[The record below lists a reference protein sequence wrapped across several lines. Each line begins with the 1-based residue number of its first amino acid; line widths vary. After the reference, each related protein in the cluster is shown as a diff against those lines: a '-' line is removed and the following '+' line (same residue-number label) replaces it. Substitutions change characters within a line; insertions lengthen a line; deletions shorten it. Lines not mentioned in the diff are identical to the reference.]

1 MEMTLNLS
9 RDFDWSDFLTNFI
22 PEKLLNY
29 VVLNLN
35 EEKVS
40 SLDEYL
46 IESLK
51 INNSSRDVI
60 EYGLNN
66 LFISDNGTEYI
77 VRVDNNLLVPDTNQ
91 NLLIVIKLIEYGN
104 LEVKGINLI
113 SQAFSYVVMQLQNFV
128 DVYMLTRRG
137 GK

>member
-22 PEKLLNY
+22 PEKLFNY

-51 INNSSRDVI
+51 INNSSRDII

-91 NLLIVIKLIEYGN
+91 NLLTVIKLIEYGN

-113 SQAFSYVVMQLQNFV
+113 SQAFSYVVMQIQNFV
-128 DVYMLTRRG
+128 DVYLLTRRG

>member
-22 PEKLLNY
+22 PEKLFNY

-51 INNSSRDVI
+51 INNSSRDII

-77 VRVDNNLLVPDTNQ
+77 VRVDNNLLVPETNQ
-91 NLLIVIKLIEYGN
+91 NLLTVIKLIEYGN

-113 SQAFSYVVMQLQNFV
+113 SQAFSYVVMQIQNFV
-128 DVYMLTRRG
+128 DVYLLTRRG

>member
-1 MEMTLNLS
+1 MTLNLS

-51 INNSSRDVI
+51 INNSSRDII

-113 SQAFSYVVMQLQNFV
+113 SQAFSYVVMQIQNFV

>member
-1 MEMTLNLS
+1 MTLNLS

-51 INNSSRDVI
+51 INNSSRDII

>member
-91 NLLIVIKLIEYGN
+91 NLLTVIKLIEYGN

-113 SQAFSYVVMQLQNFV
+113 SQAFRYVVMQLQNFV

>member
-1 MEMTLNLS
+1 MTLNLS

-91 NLLIVIKLIEYGN
+91 NLLTVIKLIEYGN

-113 SQAFSYVVMQLQNFV
+113 SQAFSYVVMQIQNFV

>member
-22 PEKLLNY
+22 PEKLFNY

-51 INNSSRDVI
+51 INNSSRDII

-77 VRVDNNLLVPDTNQ
+77 VRVDNNLFVPDTNQ
-91 NLLIVIKLIEYGN
+91 NLLTVIKLIEYGN

-113 SQAFSYVVMQLQNFV
+113 SQAFSYVVMQIQNFV

>member
-51 INNSSRDVI
+51 INNSSRDII